1 MSRTITAMYDSRSE
15 AEAARERLTASN
27 IDASRVR
34 IIANEGGSSG
44 GSGSSY
50 GNTSENTENRGFWSQ
65 MKELFVSEEDRHSY
79 AEGVSRGG
87 FLLTAEVDEDDAERA
102 CTILEETN
110 SVDFNQRES
119 QWRNDSWTGYSGA
132 DSPMG
137 SSSAMTDSTYGS
149 TGGSSGASSFGS
161 TGTPQTAG
169 TTGRHGQTVA
179 EEHIPIVEEQLRVGK
194 REVNR
199 GGVKVRS
206 YVREVPVHEQVT
218 LREEHVDVERR
229 PVNQTAK
236 AAGLTGDIFQ
246 EKNVELSERS
256 EEAVV
261 AKEAQVR
268 EELVVRKTA
277 EEHVEQIDD
286 TVRRTEVD
294 VEGGENRGGE
304 NRSAFGGF
312 GSDNNRTS
320 GTTGSTGS
328 TSDTAFERTDRD
340 RSGF

>member
-1 MSRTITAMYDSRSE
+1 MFDSRSE
-15 AEAARERLTASN
+15 AESARERLTASN

-34 IIANEGGSSG
+34 IIDNQT
-44 GSGSSY
+44 SGSST
-50 GNTSENTENRGFWSQ
+50 GSSSGSTSESTEGQGFWSQ
-65 MKELFVSEEDRHSY
+65 MKELFVPDEDRHSY

-87 FLLTAEVDEDDAERA
+87 VLLTAEIDEDDADRA
-102 CTILEETN
+102 CQILEQSN
-110 SVDFNQRES
+110 SVDFDQRE
-119 QWRNDSWTGYSGA
+119 QDWRNDSWTGFSGA
-132 DSPMG
+132 ESPMG
-137 SSSAMTDSTYGS
+137 SRSAMADST
-149 TGGSSGASSFGS
+149 FGS
-161 TGTPQTAG
+161 TGSTGTSGFAGSTG
-169 TTGRHGQTVA
+169 TTGTHGQVVA

-199 GGVKVRS
+199 GGVRVRS
-206 YVREVPVHEQVT
+206 YVREVPVHEQVS

-229 PVNQTAK
+229 PVNQSLSQ
-236 AAGLTGDIFQ
+236 AGLTGDVFQ
-246 EKNVELSERS
+246 EKNIELTETS

-277 EEHVEQIDD
+277 EERVEQIDE

-294 VEGGENRGGE
+294 VEGGENR
-304 NRSAFGGF
+304 SALFGN
-312 GSDNNRTS
+312 DNRTG

-328 TSDTAFERTDRD
+328 GGFSDTDLERTDRD

>member
-1 MSRTITAMYDSRSE
+1 MSRTITAMFDSRSE

-34 IIANEGGSSG
+34 IIDNQSSGSSSYGGSS
-44 GSGSSY
+44 SSSY
-50 GNTSENTENRGFWSQ
+50 GNTSEDTETRGFWAQ
-65 MKELFVSEEDRHSY
+65 MKELFVPDEDRHSY

-87 FLLTAEVDEDDAERA
+87 VLLTAEVDEDQADEA
-102 CTILEETN
+102 CRILEQSS
-110 SVDFNQRES
+110 SVDFDSRERE
-119 QWRNDSWTGYSGA
+119 WRNDSWAGFAGA

-137 SSSAMTDSTYGS
+137 SRSAMTD
-149 TGGSSGASSFGS
+149 SSFGS
-161 TGTPQTAG
+161 TGS
-169 TTGRHGQTVA
+169 TTGQSFAGATGDRTADRGHVVA

-199 GGVKVRS
+199 GGVRVRS

-229 PVNQTAK
+229 PVNQPVS
-236 AAGLTGDIFQ
+236 AAGLTGDVFQ
-246 EKNVELSERS
+246 EKNVELTETA

-268 EELVVRKTA
+268 EELVVKKTA

-294 VEGGENRGGE
+294 VEGGENRSALFGNE
-304 NRSAFGGF
+304 NRTAG
-312 GSDNNRTS
+312 TS
-320 GTTGSTGS
+320 GSTGF
-328 TSDTAFERTDRD
+328 SDNDLERTNRD
-340 RSGF
+340 RGSF

>member
-1 MSRTITAMYDSRSE
+1 MSRTITAMFDNRSE
-15 AEAARERLTASN
+15 AESARERLTAAN

-34 IIANEGGSSG
+34 IIDNQSSGSSSYGSGGSST
-44 GSGSSY
+44 
-50 GNTSENTENRGFWSQ
+50 GNTSEANEGRGFWSQ
-65 MKELFVSEEDRHSY
+65 MKELFVADDDRHSY

-87 FLLTAEVDEDDAERA
+87 VLLTAEVDEDDADRA
-102 CTILEETN
+102 CQILEQSN
-110 SVDFNQRES
+110 SVDFESRERE
-119 QWRNDSWTGYSGA
+119 WRNDGWTGFSGA

-137 SSSAMTDSTYGS
+137 GRAAMTDSTFGSTGS
-149 TGGSSGASSFGS
+149 TGGNFAGS
-161 TGTPQTAG
+161 TGTTG
-169 TTGRHGQTVA
+169 TRGQVVA

-199 GGVKVRS
+199 GGVRVRS
-206 YVREVPVHEQVT
+206 YVREVPVHEQVS
-218 LREEHVDVERR
+218 LREEHVEVERR
-229 PVNQTAK
+229 PVNQSVS
-236 AAGLTGDIFQ
+236 AAGLTGDVFQ
-246 EKNVELSERS
+246 EKNVELTETS

-277 EEHVEQIDD
+277 EEHVQNIDE

-294 VEGGENRGGE
+294 VEGGENR
-304 NRSAFGGF
+304 SALFGN
-312 GSDNNRTS
+312 DNRTS

-328 TSDTAFERTDRD
+328 NTEFERTDRD